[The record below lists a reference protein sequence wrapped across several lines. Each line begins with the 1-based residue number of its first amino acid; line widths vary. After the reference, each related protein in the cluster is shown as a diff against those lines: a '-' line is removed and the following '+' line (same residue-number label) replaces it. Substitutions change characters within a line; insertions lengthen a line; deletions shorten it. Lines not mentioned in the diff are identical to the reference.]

1 MLRVPKIP
9 ITNVILNPVT
19 WIDHWSK
26 YHKQLL
32 SVNKEILELVDLVIE
47 KDRILWV
54 IGY

>member
-1 MLRVPKIP
+1 MLRVTRIP
-9 ITNVILNPVT
+9 ITNVIRNPVT

-32 SVNKEILELVDLVIE
+32 SVNKEILELVDFVIDV
-47 KDRILWV
+47 DRILWV